1 MNHRVVNF
9 LSAALSLSFAAPALA
24 QVSEL
29 PEPPELDAQRFR
41 PTMDSRKTLW
51 TESSGFHANELI
63 GSGRLWLHYANSPL
77 VWVDPVPDNE
87 DDAVHRIVSDALGL
101 NVVGSAAIHRFRLG
115 VDLPIYLVAA
125 SGADINGAFDSNG
138 AGLGDL
144 AIDGRA
150 TALDR
155 RTAPLGLG
163 LSGRLILPTAT
174 VQTSLGI
181 PSGGVAGEI
190 MALIDT
196 DLDPVYLSANLG
208 TRLSPTTPLSNIEI
222 GNQFVARLGGAYT
235 IPSADDAGVSLD
247 LNTNVNF
254 SSPVVDSAA
263 LVGVPIEVLGGGWY
277 RFTDDWV
284 LRGGIGRGLTEGI
297 GSPAARVILS
307 IAYERPL
314 DGDKDRDLILDSVD
328 ACPAEPE
335 DRDEFEDE
343 NGCPDP
349 DNDIDGI
356 VDASDSCPNRP
367 EDADGFRDDD
377 GCPDEQVS
385 VKFKVLGW
393 QDVELPEATLSIT
406 GPEQAAGAHG
416 MDVLLHEGDYKVEAT
431 APNYEVTAIE
441 FGVPKQ
447 SEVVVR
453 MTAIPGSLRVVA
465 MDPNGKMIKGAS
477 YTLDGAKGPDMPE
490 GEVTSDQPSGTHTI
504 VVRAEDYAPYKH
516 SVMIAP
522 RGTTEVVAILTP
534 TKVKLTRDKIEI
546 ADKVFFDT
554 GLATIKPVSFQLL
567 NEVAQIIQDY
577 PEIVKVR
584 IEGHTDSRGSDVD
597 NQKLSD
603 ARAASVRDYLHQ
615 QGVALERM
623 NSIGYGESKPLV
635 KGENSA
641 AWDKNRRV
649 EFFVEEWNADLAPE
663 GGR

>member
-1 MNHRVVNF
+1 MKNRLVNF
-9 LSAALSLSFAAPALA
+9 LSAVVTLSVAGPAFA

-41 PTMDSRKTLW
+41 PTMDSRKTIW
-51 TESSGFHANELI
+51 TESSGFHAENLM
-63 GSGRLWLHYANSPL
+63 GSGRLWMHYTNSPL
-77 VWVDPVPDNE
+77 VWVDPAPEAGADPVQ
-87 DDAVHRIVSDALGL
+87 RIVSDALGL
-101 NVVGSAAIHRFRLG
+101 NVVGSAALHRFRLG
-115 VDLPIYLVAA
+115 VDLPVYLVAA
-125 SGADINGAFDSNG
+125 AGGDINDTFGSNG

-155 RTAPLGLG
+155 RTAPIGLG
-163 LSGRLILPTAT
+163 ISGRVILPTAT

-181 PSGGVAGEI
+181 PQGVAGEI
-190 MALIDT
+190 MALVDT
-196 DLDPVYLSANLG
+196 EFDPVYLSANLG
-208 TRLSPTTPLSNIEI
+208 TRLSPETALSNIDV
-222 GNQFVARLGGAYT
+222 GNQFVARLGGAYSV
-235 IPSADDAGVSLD
+235 PSADDAGVSLD
-247 LNTNVNF
+247 LNANVNYAG
-254 SSPVVDSAA
+254 PVADTAA

-277 RFTDDWV
+277 RFNDDWV
-284 LRGGIGRGLTEGI
+284 LRGGVGRGITEGI
-297 GSPAARVILS
+297 GSPAARVIVS

-349 DNDIDGI
+349 DNDSDGI
-356 VDASDSCPNRP
+356 VDVSDSCPKRP
-367 EDADGFRDDD
+367 EDLDGFRDDD
-377 GCPDEQVS
+377 GCPDEQTAI
-385 VKFKVLGW
+385 KFKVLGW
-393 QDVELPEATLSIT
+393 QDAELPEATLSIT

-416 MDVLLHEGDYKVEAT
+416 MEVLLHEGDYKVEAT
-431 APNYEVTAIE
+431 APNYEVTAVE

-447 SEVVVR
+447 AEVTVR

-522 RGTTEVVAILTP
+522 RGTTEVIAILTP
-534 TKVKLTRDKIEI
+534 TKVKLTREKIEI

-584 IEGHTDSRGSDVD
+584 IEGHTDSRGSDAD

-635 KGENSA
+635 KGENAA

-649 EFFVEEWNADLAPE
+649 EFFVEEWNAELAPE
-663 GGR
+663 GR